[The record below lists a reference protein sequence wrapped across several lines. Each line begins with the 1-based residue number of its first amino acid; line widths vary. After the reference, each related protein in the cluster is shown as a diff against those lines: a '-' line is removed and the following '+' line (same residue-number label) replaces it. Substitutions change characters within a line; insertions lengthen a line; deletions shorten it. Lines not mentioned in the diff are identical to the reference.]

1 MAKGGAFHSF
11 GFSSP
16 IIEAIKH
23 IGYSLP
29 TPIQRRC
36 FPAILAGR
44 DVVAMARTGSG
55 KTAAFVLPML
65 QRLGCKHSAIVG
77 IRGLILSPT
86 RELALQIYRVI
97 RKFSIKTD
105 IRICTLTGGSSL
117 DRQFESLSSN
127 PDIVVATP
135 GRLCHHIVEAKLS
148 LSAICMIVL
157 DEADR
162 LFETGLMPQID
173 DIIKVIP
180 ASRQCILVSATMP
193 TGLASFSRAKLV
205 EPEFIRLDSDHLI
218 SDTLKL
224 IFIFTREDDKLATL
238 LYLLRVTIPHNE
250 RIMVFCAT
258 KHHVE
263 YLAKILT
270 ECNINV
276 GSVYG
281 NMDQDA
287 RSAQLNSFRRNKT
300 RVMIVTDIA
309 ARGLDIPLLENV
321 INFDYPLSAKLF
333 VHRTGRTGR
342 AGKMGKAFSLVTT
355 RDLPYTVDLML
366 FLGLKVSTL
375 TNKTKNSNIQATDI
389 SSIGDK
395 GNNITLECEKMGE
408 NLLKDTE
415 INFKSINEDLCN
427 KIHEQSEYNFVKSDS
442 LNTGD
447 IYDESDFKSKSQSY
461 IIDSLKIQTE
471 HTKEN
476 EEFKE
481 INLKDIVLIAGTP
494 DLTMEI
500 ETIDRIL
507 TENAEIERNRRSMTA
522 AYALYLKSRPSS
534 SRESVKR
541 SKQLLDEC
549 GGASRLLMTVHPDLT
564 RDTSSGNF
572 LSNLNIEDSMLFHL
586 KKFRPTHSKACSTSN
601 KLSIPNKNIGKVTLQ
616 SAIKMEKL
624 KISSQIGRDFL
635 LTEDLNN
642 RNLSETFEEEKVN
655 KINKNKELNI
665 FKQSFAIHK
674 RRNPCRSGQSNKN
687 VEENKQFFIPYKVDK
702 ISDIKES
709 ALSIEAS
716 SFDINPDEDAN
727 LRKTKYVRK
736 WNAAKKRYQ
745 LIEKPE
751 PGSIKKHNES
761 GVIVRGK
768 LKCQGQYKKWMANNN
783 MKIQSVGELEDI
795 KIPAKRIKKS
805 QISKFEF
812 EDISKNN
819 VSPVVGDKHKGLVE
833 AINKGIKLTH
843 KQTRIAKRLG
853 LISSSK
859 NSLEMKEYSELKT
872 PQQILKSRKQ
882 QFKNKLKNNPLLR
895 RKHSAISNKEFHEK
909 NSMKIT
915 QKGRPNRSILLV
927 RQKVNKNKTIKS
939 IKKRH

>member
-1 MAKGGAFHSF
+1 MAKGGAFHTF

-55 KTAAFVLPML
+55 KTVAFVLPML
-65 QRLGCKHSAIVG
+65 QRLGCKHSTIVG

-86 RELALQIYRVI
+86 RELALQTYKVV
-97 RKFSIKTD
+97 RKFAIKTD

-117 DRQFESLSSN
+117 DRQFENLSGN
-127 PDIVVATP
+127 PDIVIATP
-135 GRLCHHIVEAKLS
+135 GRLYHHIVEAKLS

-173 DIIKVIP
+173 DIMKIIP
-180 ASRQCILVSATMP
+180 VSRQCILVSATMP
-193 TGLASFSRAKLV
+193 TGLVSFSRAKLV

-238 LYLLRVTIPHNE
+238 LYLLRVTIPYNE
-250 RIMVFCAT
+250 RVMVFCAT

-270 ECNINV
+270 ECNINI
-276 GSVYG
+276 GSIYG

-366 FLGLKVSTL
+366 FLGLRASTL
-375 TNKTKNSNIQATDI
+375 TNKTKNPNIQATDI
-389 SSIGDK
+389 SNIGDK
-395 GNNITLECEKMGE
+395 DNNITLESEKMGE

-415 INFKSINEDLCN
+415 LNFKSINEDLCN
-427 KIHEQSEYNFVKSDS
+427 KICKQSEYNFVKIDS

-447 IYDESDFKSKSQSY
+447 MCGESDFKSKSQPYS
-461 IIDSLKIQTE
+461 IDTLKIQIE
-471 HTKEN
+471 QTKEN
-476 EEFKE
+476 EESKE
-481 INLKDIVLIAGTP
+481 MNSRDIVLIAGTP

-534 SRESVKR
+534 SRESVKL

-564 RDTSSGNF
+564 RDTSSRDI
-572 LSNLNIEDSMLFHL
+572 LSNLNIEDPMLFHL
-586 KKFRPTHSKACSTSN
+586 KKFRPTHSKACSSN
-601 KLSIPNKNIGKVTLQ
+601 KLSIPGKNIGKVILQ

-624 KISSQIGRDFL
+624 KISSQIGRDL
-635 LTEDLNN
+635 SLTENLDD
-642 RNLSETFEEEKVN
+642 RNLSEILEEK
-655 KINKNKELNI
+655 INQNKELDI
-665 FKQSFAIHK
+665 PKQSLAIHK
-674 RRNPCRSGQSNKN
+674 RRNPCRSGQFNKSE
-687 VEENKQFFIPYKVDK
+687 EENKQFFIPYKVDK

-716 SFDINPDEDAN
+716 SFDINPDEDN
-727 LRKTKYVRK
+727 DLRKTKYVRK

-745 LIEKPE
+745 LIQKPE

-768 LKCQGQYKKWMANNN
+768 LKCQGQYKKWMANSN
-783 MKIQSVGELEDI
+783 MKIQSVGELEDV
-795 KIPAKRIKKS
+795 KIPAKRMKKFQLS
-805 QISKFEF
+805 EPEF

-819 VSPVVGDKHKGLVE
+819 VLPIVGDKHKGLVE

-859 NSLEMKEYSELKT
+859 NSLEAKQYSELKT

-895 RKHSAISNKEFHEK
+895 RKHSIISNKEFHEK
-909 NSMKIT
+909 NSVKIT

-927 RQKVNKNKTIKS
+927 RQKVNKN
-939 IKKRH
+939 